1 MKTAILSAAL
11 MLASTA
17 AMAQKSNFQLKVD
30 LKNFNSDSVL
40 VYKGRN
46 VKMDTV
52 LVKNGK
58 FTYSANLDK
67 AAGYVFLSPEAYRGA
82 GQFMFNLP
90 CVPGEKAEVKG
101 DAKTRFD
108 ISGSKFYQQYHEVDV
123 LLENANKELRDY
135 EASLN
140 QRIKNGETQQTIM
153 AEYEQKA
160 PALQKAKDDK
170 IFNFVKQHPDYESC
184 ATIFE
189 QFDDVS
195 KMEKLLGLLSENVKN
210 GRMKAFY
217 QPMIDMAKKRAE
229 AEEKAKKVQAAGVEA
244 PDFTLKDIKGND
256 FKLSSLRGK
265 IVVLDFWGSW
275 CGWCIKGMPK
285 MKEYY
290 EKYKGK
296 FEILGVD
303 CNDTEAKWK
312 AAVEKHQLPWIHV
325 YNPKD
330 S

>member
-1 MKTAILSAAL
+1 
-11 MLASTA
+11 
-17 AMAQKSNFQLKVD
+17 
-30 LKNFNSDSVL
+30 
-40 VYKGRN
+40 
-46 VKMDTV
+46 
-52 LVKNGK
+52 
-58 FTYSANLDK
+58 
-67 AAGYVFLSPEAYRGA
+67 
-82 GQFMFNLP
+82 
-90 CVPGEKAEVKG
+90 
-101 DAKTRFD
+101 
-108 ISGSKFYQQYHEVDV
+108 
-123 LLENANKELRDY
+123 
-135 EASLN
+135 
-140 QRIKNGETQQTIM
+140 
-153 AEYEQKA
+153 
-160 PALQKAKDDK
+160 
-170 IFNFVKQHPDYESC
+170 
-184 ATIFE
+184 
-189 QFDDVS
+189 
-195 KMEKLLGLLSENVKN
+195 MEKLLGLLSENVKN

-325 YNPKD
+325 YNSKD
-330 S
+330 SKVLSDYAVQGFPTKIVIDANGKIIKTIVGEDPAFYTLLDEVLGK

>member
-11 MLASTA
+11 MLASTV

-46 VKMDTV
+46 VKIDTV

-67 AAGYVFLSPEAYRGA
+67 AAGYVFLSPETYRGA

-170 IFNFVKQHPDYESC
+170 IFDFVKQHPDYEAC
-184 ATIFE
+184 ATIIE

-275 CGWCIKGMPK
+275 CGWCIR
-285 MKEYY
+285 
-290 EKYKGK
+290 
-296 FEILGVD
+296 
-303 CNDTEAKWK
+303 NA
-312 AAVEKHQLPWIHV
+312 
-325 YNPKD
+325 
-330 S
+330 

>member
-140 QRIKNGETQQTIM
+140 RESRMVRPSRPSWQSMSRRLLPCK
-153 AEYEQKA
+153 
-160 PALQKAKDDK
+160 KAKDDK

-265 IVVLDFWGSW
+265 IVVLDF
-275 CGWCIKGMPK
+275 
-285 MKEYY
+285 
-290 EKYKGK
+290 
-296 FEILGVD
+296 GVHGAD
-303 CNDTEAKWK
+303 GASREC
-312 AAVEKHQLPWIHV
+312 LR
-325 YNPKD
+325 
-330 S
+330 